1 MIARRSVLLATPALL
16 LAGRAHAE
24 TVLRIG
30 DQRGGVQSVMKAAG
44 ALEGLPYRLEWSQ
57 FAAAAPLLEALNA
70 NAVDTAFAGDAPV
83 TFALASGIPAR
94 IVAVTRGTGASTA
107 IVVPDASP
115 IRSAAQLK
123 GKRVATNRGS
133 IGHALLLAVAAR
145 EGWPEGT
152 IKLANLLPSDAK
164 AALAGGAVD
173 AWSTWNTYVAQ
184 AVINDRARV
193 VVDGRD
199 GLMTGLSFQVARPEA
214 IAGKRA
220 ALADYIGRVA
230 RARRWCLANP
240 AAYAKV
246 LAAEIGAGEAIA
258 LRAVTTDAAAPVPID
273 EGVIADEQ
281 RTADRYLAA
290 KVIAQKLDAATAFDG
305 SFNIALG

>member
-1 MIARRSVLLATPALL
+1 MRRRSLLLATPALL
-16 LAGRAHAE
+16 LGRGAMAE
-24 TVLRIG
+24 TVLRVG

-44 ALEGLPYRLEWSQ
+44 ALEGIPYRVQWSQ

-70 NAVDTAFAGDAPV
+70 DAVDTAFAGDAPV
-83 TFALASGIPAR
+83 TFALASGVPGK
-94 IVAVTRGTGASTA
+94 IVAAIRGTGASTA

-115 IRSAAQLK
+115 IRTAAQLR
-123 GKRVATNRGS
+123 GKRVGTNRGS
-133 IGHALLLAVAAR
+133 IGHALLLAVTER
-145 EGWPEGT
+145 ERWEDGA

-164 AALAGGAVD
+164 AALAGGSVD

-184 AVINDRARV
+184 AVLNDGARV
-193 VVDGRD
+193 VIDGRD

-220 ALADYIGRVA
+220 ALHDYIGRVA

-240 AAYAKV
+240 AAYARV
-246 LAAEIGAGEAIA
+246 LAAEIGVSEAIA
-258 LRAVTTDAAAPVPID
+258 LRSITTDAATPVKLD
-273 EGVIADEQ
+273 DAVIGDEQ

-290 KVIAQKLDAATAFDG
+290 KVIAQRLDAASAFDAT
-305 SFNIALG
+305 FNSALA